1 MNAKVEVQSIVAKSL
16 ENMATSLAKRCVSEL
31 CKRHGLNEEEE
42 IENLG
47 LNSVK
52 VLKKA
57 MREESRESWLPFS
70 KKSVSREC
78 CQGLSYNKGLFTQC
92 MKRKEDGEYCKSCS
106 KSKCGTVAER
116 MDAGLYEYKDNKGRK
131 PVRYVKYLEKCGKSV
146 EDAKEEARV
155 KGLEIDEEHL
165 SEGKKEKKEK
175 KVKEVQRGRP
185 KKEKKVESEDVTDL
199 FAKMTLDVVGG
210 TSVTEE
216 GTSVTEEGTSV
227 TEEGTSVTEEGTSVT
242 EEVASVTE
250 EVASVAEEEDDYS
263 STGTKLS
270 EETKKARKEAKAHKE
285 AKAAEKKEAKLAQ
298 QKAEKEAK
306 LVQQKA
312 EKEAKA
318 AQQKAEKE
326 AKAAHQ
332 KAEKEAKAAEKEAA
346 KAAKAAK
353 KSEKKVV
360 VEEEEKPKKV
370 SVTRIKIDEVEYLK
384 SGENILYNPETK
396 EAVGLWDPIEKKINE
411 LPEEDDEEEEEEY
424 DE

>member
-1 MNAKVEVQSIVAKSL
+1 MNANVEVQSIVAKSL

-175 KVKEVQRGRP
+175 KVKDVQRGRP

-227 TEEGTSVTEEGTSVT
+227 TEEGTSV
-242 EEVASVTE
+242 
-250 EVASVAEEEDDYS
+250 AEEEDDYS

-270 EETKKARKEAKAHKE
+270 EETKKARKEAKA
-285 AKAAEKKEAKLAQ
+285 AEKKEAKLVQ

-306 LVQQKA
+306 LAQQKA

>member
-216 GTSVTEEGTSV
+216 GTSVTEE
-227 TEEGTSVTEEGTSVT
+227 
-242 EEVASVTE
+242 VASVTE

>member
-216 GTSVTEEGTSV
+216 GTSVTEEGASV
-227 TEEGTSVTEEGTSVT
+227 AEEGT
-242 EEVASVTE
+242 
-250 EVASVAEEEDDYS
+250 SVAEEEDDYS

-270 EETKKARKEAKAHKE
+270 EETKKARKE

-326 AKAAHQ
+326 AKAA
-332 KAEKEAKAAEKEAA
+332 EKEAA
-346 KAAKAAK
+346 KAAKAAKAK